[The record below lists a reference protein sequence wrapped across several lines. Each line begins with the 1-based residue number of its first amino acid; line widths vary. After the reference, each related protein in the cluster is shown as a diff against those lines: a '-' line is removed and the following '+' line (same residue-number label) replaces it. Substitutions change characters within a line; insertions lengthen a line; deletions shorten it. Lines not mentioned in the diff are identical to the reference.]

1 MIETFIWLLG
11 YQFVGEVLA
20 RSLGLPVPGA
30 VIGMLLLFVTLLLRQ
45 EVPSAL
51 RHNVPT
57 LMTHMSLL
65 FIPAGVGILAF
76 WPLLSAHP
84 LAMSAVLLLSTLAT
98 FLITLLAMHWLSRR
112 TQGNT

>member
-20 RSLGLPVPGA
+20 HGLGLPVPGA
-30 VIGMLLLFVTLLLRQ
+30 VIGMLLLFITLLLRQ
-45 EVPSAL
+45 EVPAAL

-84 LAMSAVLLLSTLAT
+84 LAMAAVLVLATLST
-98 FLITLLAMHWLSRR
+98 FLITLLAMQWLSRR
-112 TQGNT
+112 REVQP

>member
-11 YQFVGEVLA
+11 FQFTGEVLA

-30 VIGMLLLFVTLLLRQ
+30 VIGMLLLFITLVLRQ
-45 EVPSAL
+45 GVPAAL
-51 RHNVPT
+51 RQNVPT

-84 LAMSAVLLLSTLAT
+84 LAMTVVLLLATLST
-98 FLITLLAMHWLSRR
+98 FLITLLAMHWLSRP
-112 TQGNT
+112 QEPKS